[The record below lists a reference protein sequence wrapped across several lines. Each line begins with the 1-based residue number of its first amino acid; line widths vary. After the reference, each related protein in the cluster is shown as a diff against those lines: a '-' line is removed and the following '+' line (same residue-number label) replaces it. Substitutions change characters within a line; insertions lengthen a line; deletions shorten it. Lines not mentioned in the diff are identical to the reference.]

1 MRKIHMKQNIIEYSN
16 DMKGVYK
23 NVEEYN
29 IGKKRKISITF
40 DDMITDVINNKK
52 LNPVGINLLEA
63 GNLIFHLSLLRNH
76 ILKYQKKLD

>member
-1 MRKIHMKQNIIEYSN
+1 MRKIHMMQNIIEYSN

-40 DDMITDVINNKK
+40 DDMITDMINKKK
-52 LNPVGINLLEA
+52 LNPVVTDCLLERE
-63 GNLIFHLSLLRNH
+63 N
-76 ILKYQKKLD
+76 

>member
-40 DDMITDVINNKK
+40 DDMITDC
-52 LNPVGINLLEA
+52 LLERE
-63 GNLIFHLSLLRNH
+63 N
-76 ILKYQKKLD
+76 